1 LVFFFLGPNL
11 FLSLSS
17 LIPNWFFSHDLV
29 DLCNRDDLVE
39 AISKLSQGGGVV
51 AAPAPV
57 SGGSVR
63 VQPAGMHF
71 HPQKLIKPSPI
82 DLPHSLSL
90 AASSVKP
97 GEVSD
102 QKKAL
107 EAFVENAKYLLSIMN
122 DGSPSDIVASSTN
135 LVKSVRTVLDLPDL
149 QGKIPEETKGTI
161 VQTLGVLIS
170 NAKLVATGDQNAKA
184 KIQSVIPTL
193 IRSVNQLFS
202 QTPAPQM
209 AQPLIRP
216 QASLKVI
223 FISCLL
229 FFFFFFFFLL
239 LSFFEVHPH

>member
-1 LVFFFLGPNL
+1 
-11 FLSLSS
+11 
-17 LIPNWFFSHDLV
+17 
-29 DLCNRDDLVE
+29 
-39 AISKLSQGGGVV
+39 
-51 AAPAPV
+51 
-57 SGGSVR
+57 
-63 VQPAGMHF
+63 MHF